1 MPWVAMA
8 PTLFAPR
15 SYKASADWQT
25 RLPACPKASNVNENV
40 TKRRL
45 FQGGGG
51 SAICVARCGAQ
62 RFIGDAR
69 EGGSRSAFV
78 QFGSQGCTYV
88 GKRRAGPVSMMSS
101 MMMHSL
107 FATSPTR
114 FKLMLEE
121 VVCLIVMASET
132 FSTPDEVKHT
142 NELWQSQTKCRLK

>member
-1 MPWVAMA
+1 MSQRGGCFKERADP
-8 PTLFAPR
+8 P
-15 SYKASADWQT
+15 SAS
-25 RLPACPKASNVNENV
+25 
-40 TKRRL
+40 
-45 FQGGGG
+45 
-51 SAICVARCGAQ
+51 RCGAQ

-69 EGGSRSAFV
+69 EGGSGSAFAAPEFV
-78 QFGSQGCTYV
+78 QFGSQGCTGV
-88 GKRRAGPVSMMSS
+88 GERRAGPVSMMSS

-114 FKLMLEE
+114 FKWMLEE